1 MKPYCLV
8 FHLHSEL
15 VSVPSMALT
24 VLRRS
29 CFLLSDLTSR
39 FRVASRCLSS
49 SETGKDSIAENAVGL
64 RGCAIETVDDDAW
77 HVSSSISQAW
87 RQFQAEE
94 TAKNSSFTTQGGGEV
109 IDPDHLDHDEID
121 NMRIRGD
128 LFYKLDRGSKEFE
141 EYNYDFHRKNN
152 NNNNHQKTRKEQQN
166 NQEETETTKKE
177 TAKSKEVREEYKKR
191 DEPKINTFTGE
202 IDHLDAVLKK
212 RERTVTFNQ
221 LTAPYHYP
229 FCLDIY
235 ISKASV
241 RACVVHRVTSKV
253 VTVAHSISKD
263 MKFDLGSTRNAAACA
278 AVGTVLAQRSL
289 EDDIHDVIYT
299 PRKGDKVEGKLE
311 VVLQAIIDNGVNV
324 KVKLKQR
331 KLKRKSATSHR
342 TMHGLQG

>member
-1 MKPYCLV
+1 M
-8 FHLHSEL
+8 S
-15 VSVPSMALT
+15 LT

-29 CFLLSDLTSR
+29 CLRFPDFTSR
-39 FRVASRCLSS
+39 FRLASHCLSSRFSS
-49 SETGKDSIAENAVGL
+49 SETGKDTVGST
-64 RGCAIETVDDDAW
+64 GFAIETVDDDAW
-77 HVSSSISQAW
+77 SVSSSISQAW
-87 RQFQAEE
+87 REFQQD
-94 TAKNSSFTTQGGGEV
+94 TAKDSSFTRQGGET
-109 IDPDHLDHDEID
+109 IDPDLDNDEID

-152 NNNNHQKTRKEQQN
+152 HQRQKQ
-166 NQEETETTKKE
+166 NQEETKTKNKKE
-177 TAKSKEVREEYKKR
+177 TAKSDKQVREEYKKR
-191 DEPKINTFTGE
+191 DEPKINAFTGE
-202 IDHLDAVLKK
+202 LDNLDAAVKK
-212 RERTVTFNQ
+212 RERTLTFNQ

-241 RACVVHRVTSKV
+241 RACVIHRVTSKV
-253 VTVAHSISKD
+253 VSVAHSISKD
-263 MKFDLGSTRNAAACA
+263 MKFDLGSTRNAVACA

-299 PRKGDKVEGKLE
+299 PRKGDKVEGKLQ

-331 KLKRKSATSHR
+331 KLKKKTPNYL
-342 TMHGLQG
+342 TMA

>member
-1 MKPYCLV
+1 
-8 FHLHSEL
+8 
-15 VSVPSMALT
+15 MALA
-24 VLRRS
+24 VLRRIS
-29 CFLLSDLTSR
+29 LRLPDLTSR
-39 FRVASRCLSS
+39 FRVSSRCLSS
-49 SETGKDSIAENAVGL
+49 SETGKDSNAAGL
-64 RGCAIETVDDDAW
+64 SGCAIETVDDDAW
-77 HVSSSISQAW
+77 NVSSSISQAW

-94 TAKNSSFTTQGGGEV
+94 TAKGSSFTTQDGGEAT
-109 IDPDHLDHDEID
+109 DHDHLDHDEID

-152 NNNNHQKTRKEQQN
+152 QKTRREQQN
-166 NQEETETTKKE
+166 NQEETETK
-177 TAKSKEVREEYKKR
+177 AKSKEVREEYKKR
-191 DEPKINTFTGE
+191 DDEPKINTFTGE
-202 IDHLDAVLKK
+202 TDQLDDAVLKK

-278 AVGTVLAQRSL
+278 AVGTVLAQRTL
-289 EDDIHDVIYT
+289 EDDIHDVVYT
-299 PRKGDKVEGKLE
+299 PRRGDKVEGKLE

-324 KVKLKQR
+324 KVKFKQR
-331 KLKRKSATSHR
+331 KLKRKSATTSHL
-342 TMHGLQG
+342 TMNGLKL